1 MLRAVASALLCAQM
15 LGASLAAQRTTRAA
29 LAPGDVDAIAQLVM
43 LEDTRQFDADVLQG
57 LLRSENVEVRRRAI
71 VSVGRI
77 VNPAG
82 RALLVPLRKDANQ
95 DIVATV
101 AFATGQLKDPDA
113 VSWLAEVL
121 LENRTPAAV
130 GKEAAQALGKI
141 RTPEARLALAKYLA
155 AAADSAATAARRR
168 RSPSRH
174 RPVHDARGHRADRS
188 LDQYL
193 ERRGPLAR
201 CMGTLPA
208 ARSGG
213 CPASPE
219 ADIRSVRRRALL
231 GHARSGA
238 DARDGGRSRSG
249 GHVSAL
255 ARGCPRSGPARADRG
270 PAFAGALR
278 RHGVG

>member
-1 MLRAVASALLCAQM
+1 MLRVVASALLCA
-15 LGASLAAQRTTRAA
+15 LIHGRFSEAQRPTPRA
-29 LAPGDVDAIAQLVM
+29 LAPGDIDAIAQLVM
-43 LEDTRQFDADVLQG
+43 LEDTRQFDADVLQE
-57 LLRSENVEVRRRAI
+57 LLRSQNVEVRRRAI

-82 RALLVPLRKDANQ
+82 RALLVPLRKDTNP

-141 RTPEARLALAKYLA
+141 RTPEARVALAKYLT
-155 AAADSAATAARRR
+155 AAADSAATAAGRR
-168 RSPSRH
+168 RSPPRH
-174 RPVHDARGHRADRS
+174 RPLHHARGHRADRA

-193 ERRGPLAR
+193 ERRRAVA
-201 CMGTLPA
+201 CCVGTLPA

-219 ADIRSVRRRALL
+219 ADIRSVRGRALL

-238 DARDGGRSRSG
+238 DARDGGGSRSG
-249 GHVSAL
+249 GHLSAL
-255 ARGCPRSGPARADRG
+255 ARGRPRSGPARADRG
-270 PAFAGALR
+270 SALARALR
-278 RHGVG
+278 R